1 MGCFDLLLTGVDL
14 FGGGFNGIFGAFQR
28 VFGLGLGGACLRIC
42 LLDGIIA
49 VQVQGGNRAVVFGTV
64 QSCVGG
70 VVVSQRRVQRGF
82 GVVLGLGMR
91 LSGGA
96 AVVIV
101 NFHGHFVVVL
111 GLGIGLLGGCVGGIQ
126 RFDISH
132 CRIVGR
138 FQRVVVRHRAVV
150 GALGLALL
158 FLRFGQIV
166 LGILQRFVGLLDL
179 GLQINQGVLML
190 HGGSF
195 QISYRAVVARLR
207 RLQRIAV
214 AFFGTFDLLF
224 QVGGVQRGN
233 NVTFFHGIA
242 HGHLDLADL
251 VQLGRVGHS
260 HTGLVAGFDGAV
272 HTHRVGQACLLQGGG
287 AHELVGGTGGLFAA
301 QHSAQHQHSCDQHHQ
316 QQGSQLFMLAEPC
329 QRIAPGLYG
338 IFHLVFL
345 PL

>member
-1 MGCFDLLLTGVDL
+1 MGCFDLLLAGTDLGIGSVDS
-14 FGGGFNGIFGAFQR
+14 
-28 VFGLGLGGACLRIC
+28 
-42 LLDGIIA
+42 
-49 VQVQGGNRAVVFGTV
+49 VFGTV
-64 QSCVGG
+64 QCGFSLGLGGIRLGQRGLDAGEAVQAQRRSGAAILCFRQGSLRALVGFLRGLQVVVGG
-70 VVVSQRRVQRGF
+70 VHCVLVGVAGVSVVSRNGAVYGGDSLILGIGSGVQRG
-82 GVVLGLGMR
+82 GVGADAGRSAVI
-91 LSGGA
+91 GG
-96 AVVIV
+96 
-101 NFHGHFVVVL
+101 
-111 GLGIGLLGGCVGGIQ
+111 
-126 RFDISH
+126 
-132 CRIVGR
+132 
-138 FQRVVVRHRAVV
+138 FQRVIVRYRSIV
-150 GALGLALL
+150 GALGLALVL
-158 FLRFGQIV
+158 LRLGQGI
-166 LGILQRFVGLLDL
+166 LGILQILVSLVDL
-179 GLQINQGVLML
+179 GLQVDEAILVL

-195 QISYRAVVARLR
+195 QVGGSTVITGLGRFQCV
-207 RLQRIAV
+207 AV

-233 NVTFFHGIA
+233 DVTLFHGIA

-316 QQGSQLFMLAEPC
+316 QQGSQLFMFAEPC